1 MKSAQKM
8 KRNAKSRPVAAG
20 KKQIERVRQM
30 CLALPG
36 AAEKLSHGEPTF
48 FAKHK
53 VFVMFSNNH
62 HSDGHVAVWLPVA
75 EGTRDE
81 LVRSEPEKFYVPPY
95 VGLKGWM
102 GIELPAVSDDELGFY
117 ICEAHRM
124 ITVKKP
130 RALR

>member
-1 MKSAQKM
+1 MQKAGQL
-8 KRNAKSRPVAAG
+8 RLAKSKSNEFARCAWRCR
-20 KKQIERVRQM
+20 ERRKN
-30 CLALPG
+30 CRTA
-36 AAEKLSHGEPTF
+36 SRHFSRT
-48 FAKHK
+48 HK

-95 VGLKGWM
+95 VGPKGWM

-117 ICEAHRM
+117 ICEAHRL